1 MRLYVK
7 LSSWTVDAW
16 DLKMSTRLTLLLCR
30 RVSCAPSPDS
40 AARWSSNPDERHAF
54 SHCHLSQHSLR
65 ATVAKD
71 GGLRSCTGRSGFD
84 LDLAVR
90 LLGVTRHMACSFD
103 CRATVFTSMAT
114 TFSPRA
120 LGREVRF
127 VRIRSS
133 CSSLFRWEKL
143 PWASELH
150 LHFCQ
155 QSQ

>member
-7 LSSWTVDAW
+7 LSNCVVDEC

-30 RVSCAPSPDS
+30 RVSWALSLS
-40 AARWSSNPDERHAF
+40 AVAWSSSPEERHGF
-54 SHCHLSQHSLR
+54 SHCHLSQHNLR
-65 ATVAKD
+65 ATFANE
-71 GGLRSCTGRSGFD
+71 GGSRLCAGRSG
-84 LDLAVR
+84 LDLERAAR
-90 LLGVTRHMACSFD
+90 LFGIMCHMTCSLD

-127 VRIRSS
+127 VRISRS
-133 CSSLFRWEKL
+133 CSNLFRCEEL
-143 PWASELH
+143 PGASEWH